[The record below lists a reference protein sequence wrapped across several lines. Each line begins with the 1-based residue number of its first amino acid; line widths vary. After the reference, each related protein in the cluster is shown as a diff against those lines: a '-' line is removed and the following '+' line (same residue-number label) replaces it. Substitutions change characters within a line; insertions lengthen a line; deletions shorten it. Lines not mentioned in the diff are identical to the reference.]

1 LEVNIMAKLYQSD
14 SRKMKELKDGSVHLV
29 ITSPPYFDLKRYN
42 EDKNHSNNIGD
53 PKNYGEYMDN
63 LNAVWKE
70 CIRVLGPDGKL
81 CINIMPVLLSGKET
95 PFERRVTKTVIQD
108 IENYINST
116 EEMYLHSLY
125 IWDKRKIVRF
135 SSFGSYPYPTNMFS
149 SFPYEWIVVFAKK
162 GKRTPVEKKIKEK
175 SKLTH
180 QEWRGW
186 ATNSIWEMQPAKA
199 KSVGHPAPFPDELP
213 KRLIKLYSFHGDT
226 VLDPFVGSGTTV
238 RVAEDLG
245 RNGIGYD
252 VNPDYIELAKKGL
265 EKSEKKVTKKK

>member
-1 LEVNIMAKLYQSD
+1 MAKLYKSD
-14 SRKMKELKDGSVHLV
+14 SRKMKELKNESVHLV

-42 EDKNHSNNIGD
+42 ENENHSGNIGD
-53 PKNYGEYMDN
+53 PKNYEEYLKN

-116 EEMYLHSLY
+116 KEMYLHSLY

-162 GKRTPVEKKIKEK
+162 GKRMPVEKSIKEK

-238 RVAEDLG
+238 RVAEELG

-252 VNPDYIELAKKGL
+252 INPDYIELAKKGL
-265 EKSEKKVTKKK
+265 EKKEAKKKRG